1 MVRGKVE
8 HFGMKKKK
16 GLIITGIIAGLV
28 LLCLAGVFLFNSRE
42 YFADKFGRKTYISN
56 TDVSSLTVDE
66 AVAVMND
73 SRGFSVRFYKDKEKY
88 DVDIS
93 AAVTREFSKEEVVE
107 CKDNFT
113 FVEYF
118 LGREKDFQVK
128 PSSSVV
134 DDQKLRE
141 ILQSALPQATTRAR
155 DAYLDEEFQL
165 VPEIRGDEINFDDLI
180 YDMKEGIN
188 TGLKLDYDLEDY
200 YIQPKFTKESE
211 NIVKVVEEIS
221 EYSSMAITY
230 EFGEQKEVI
239 DWNKIKKH
247 LEYNPDT
254 AVLTLKTKWVR
265 KFVQDLAKKYNTYGK
280 TRKFKSTKDGKV
292 TIHGG
297 IMGWWIHEDDTV
309 KQLNKLLKNKKSK
322 NVEPVYRNV
331 AAQHGE
337 DDIGDTY
344 VEISINRQHLW
355 FYKDGKLK
363 MDSDVV
369 TGKLTKDRKTTVGVH
384 RIYGKQRDRYLG
396 TMAVQGYRSF
406 VHYWMPFNWDGQG
419 LHDATWRNKFGGNIY
434 KTGGSHGCVNLPYSF
449 AGKLYE
455 EVKIGMPV
463 VVY

>member
-1 MVRGKVE
+1 M
-8 HFGMKKKK
+8 
-16 GLIITGIIAGLV
+16 
-28 LLCLAGVFLFNSRE
+28 
-42 YFADKFGRKTYISN
+42 DKFGRKTFISN
-56 TDVSSLTVDE
+56 TDVSSMTVEE

-73 SRGFSVRFYKDKEKY
+73 SKGFKVSFSKDGKFQ

-107 CKDNFT
+107 CKENFT
-113 FVEYF
+113 FAEYLF
-118 LGREKDFQVK
+118 GREKDFQVK
-128 PSSSVV
+128 PSNSVV
-134 DDQKLRE
+134 DEQKLRV
-141 ILQSALPQATTRAR
+141 ILEETLPAETVKAR
-155 DAYLDEEFQL
+155 DAHLDEDFQL
-165 VPEIRGDEINFDDLI
+165 VPEVFGDEVNFDNLI
-180 YDMKEGIN
+180 YDIKEGIN
-188 TGLKLDYDLEDY
+188 TGLKLEYKLEDY

-211 NIVKVVEEIS
+211 NIVAAVNDINA
-221 EYSSMAITY
+221 YSSMNIIY
-230 EFGEQKEVI
+230 QFGEDSEII
-239 DWNKIKKH
+239 DWEKIKKH

-265 KFVQDLAKKYNTYGK
+265 NFVRQMGSKYNTYGK
-280 TRKFKSTKDGKV
+280 TRKFKTTKDGKV

-297 IMGWWIHEDDTV
+297 IMGWWINEDETV
-309 KQLNKLLKNKKSK
+309 KQLKKILKKKKSK
-322 NVEPVYRNV
+322 TVEPIYRNV
-331 AAQHGE
+331 AAQHGK

-344 VEISINRQHLW
+344 VEISIKRQHLW

-363 MDSDVV
+363 LQSDVV

-419 LHDATWRNKFGGNIY
+419 LHDATWRSKFGGNLY

-455 EVKIGMPV
+455 EVSIGMPV

>member
-1 MVRGKVE
+1 MR
-8 HFGMKKKK
+8 KKKVLLIV
-16 GLIITGIIAGLV
+16 GIITGAV
-28 LLCLAGVFLFNSRE
+28 VLCLAGLFFFNSKE
-42 YFADKFGRKTYISN
+42 YFMDKFGRKTFISN
-56 TDVSSLTVDE
+56 TDVSSMTVEE

-73 SRGFSVRFYKDKEKY
+73 SKGFKVSFSKDGKAQ

-107 CKDNFT
+107 CKENFT
-113 FVEYF
+113 FVEYLF
-118 LGREKDFQVK
+118 GREKDFQVK
-128 PSSSVV
+128 PSNSVV
-134 DDQKLRE
+134 DEQKLRV
-141 ILQSALPQATTRAR
+141 ILEETLPAETVKAR
-155 DAYLDEEFQL
+155 DAHLDEDFQL
-165 VPEIRGDEINFDDLI
+165 VPEVFGDEVNFDNLI
-180 YDMKEGIN
+180 YDIKEGIN
-188 TGLKLDYDLEDY
+188 TGLKLEYKLEDY

-211 NIVKVVEEIS
+211 NIVAAVNDINA
-221 EYSSMAITY
+221 YSSMNIIY
-230 EFGEQKEVI
+230 QFGEDSEII
-239 DWNKIKKH
+239 DWEKIKKH

-265 KFVQDLAKKYNTYGK
+265 NFVRQLGSKYNTYGK
-280 TRKFKSTKDGKV
+280 TRKFKTTKDGKV

-297 IMGWWIHEDDTV
+297 IMGWWINEDETV
-309 KQLNKLLKNKKSK
+309 KQLKKILKKKKSK
-322 NVEPVYRNV
+322 TVEPIYRNV
-331 AAQHGE
+331 AAQHGK

-344 VEISINRQHLW
+344 VEISIKRQHLW

-363 MDSDVV
+363 LQSDVV

-419 LHDATWRNKFGGNIY
+419 LHDATWRSKFGGNLY

-455 EVKIGMPV
+455 EVSIGMPV

>member
-1 MVRGKVE
+1 M
-8 HFGMKKKK
+8 KKK

-28 LLCLAGVFLFNSRE
+28 LLCLAGIFLFNSRE

-221 EYSSMAITY
+221 EYSSMVITY

-363 MDSDVV
+363 MDSKIV

>member
-8 HFGMKKKK
+8 HFGMKKK

-28 LLCLAGVFLFNSRE
+28 LLCLAGIFLFNSRE

-221 EYSSMAITY
+221 EYSSMVITY

-363 MDSDVV
+363 MDSKIV

>member
-221 EYSSMAITY
+221 EYSSMVITY

-363 MDSDVV
+363 MDSKIV

-463 VVY
+463 VIY